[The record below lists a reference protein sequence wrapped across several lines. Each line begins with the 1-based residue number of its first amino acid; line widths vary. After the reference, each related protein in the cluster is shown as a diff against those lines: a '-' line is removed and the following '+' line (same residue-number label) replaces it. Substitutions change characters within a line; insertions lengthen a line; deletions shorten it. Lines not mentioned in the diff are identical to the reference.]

1 MSTAQAAAPVDPLAA
16 GQLQPLTGAKLM
28 LAAVGLALANFIV
41 ILDTTITNVSVPHI
55 AGGLAISPT
64 QGTWTITSYAVA
76 EAITVPLTGWLAN
89 RFGTYRTLIAALIG
103 FALFSAL
110 CGLAHTIELLV
121 VFRILQGLS
130 GGPLMPLTQTLMMR
144 IFPPEK
150 MGVGMALWGVTTISA
165 PIFGP
170 LIGGYLSEN
179 WSWPWIF
186 YINLPAIGLCLL
198 IVTRL
203 VARYETETRSDRID
217 GIGLALLILSVGAFQ
232 LVLDLGREH
241 DWFNSAG
248 IVSLAVI
255 AVVGFGAF
263 VIWELTDSH
272 PVVDLRLLR
281 HRTLWVG
288 LIVMMLGF
296 GGFFATVVLVP
307 LWLQST
313 IGYNAEESGHV
324 MALFGVLAVCMAPVA
339 GKLSQKVDLRLMITA
354 GLLWLGLMSVMRMQ
368 WTTEGDF
375 WTFALPSLL
384 QGAGMPF
391 FFLGVMTYGMASVPP
406 QDTAAAAGLLSFVR
420 TVSGAIGTAVA
431 TSMWDSSTRVT
442 RDTLAGELNDPA
454 GTMNQLQSAGFSDGQ
469 ARGVI
474 ERLVDAQ
481 AATIGATHVF
491 QLAALVLLVA
501 AAVVWM
507 GPRATAAESQG
518 PVGH

>member
-1 MSTAQAAAPVDPLAA
+1 MSTAHAEARIE
-16 GQLQPLTGAKLM
+16 PLTGARLM

-76 EAITVPLTGWLAN
+76 EAITVPLTGWLAT
-89 RFGTYRTLIAALIG
+89 RFGTYRTLIAALVG

-110 CGLAHTIELLV
+110 CGLARTIELLV
-121 VFRILQGLS
+121 VFRIMQGLS

-150 MGVGMALWGVTTISA
+150 MGVGMALWGATTISA

-186 YINLPAIGLCLL
+186 YINLPAIALCLL

-203 VARYETETRSDRID
+203 VARYETDTRRDRID
-217 GIGLALLILSVGAFQ
+217 GVGLALLIVSVGAFQ
-232 LVLDLGREH
+232 LMLDLGREH
-241 DWFNSAG
+241 DWFNSTG
-248 IVSLAVI
+248 IVALAVT

-288 LIVMMLGF
+288 IIAMALGF
-296 GGFFATVVLVP
+296 GGFFSTIVLVP

-313 IGYNAEESGHV
+313 IGYTADESGHV
-324 MALFGVLAVCMAPVA
+324 MALFGVFAVFMAPVA
-339 GKLSQKVDLRLMITA
+339 GRLSQKVDLRILVSC
-354 GLLWLGLMSVMRMQ
+354 GLLWLTVMSVVRMQ

-391 FFLGVMTYGMASVPP
+391 FFLGLMTYGMASVPA

-420 TVSGAIGTAVA
+420 TVSGAVGTAMA
-431 TSMWDSSTRVT
+431 TSMWDDTTRTT
-442 RDTLAGELNDPA
+442 RAALAGELNDPA
-454 GTMNQLQSAGFSDGQ
+454 GTMAQLQSSGFSEGQ
-469 ARGVI
+469 ARAVI

-481 AATIGATHVF
+481 AATIGATQVF
-491 QLAALVLLVA
+491 GLAALVLLVA
-501 AAVVWM
+501 AAVVWL
-507 GPRATAAESQG
+507 GPRARQG
-518 PVGH
+518 AGQAPMGH